1 MAGLDGGNWAVE
13 VLIVLVLG
21 ELGVAL
27 GFAWVVVEVQHAA
40 CAPAL
45 LLGEQTLQQ
54 AAGVAVACEQEFG
67 LGGEVGGDFGVEQ
80 PLLVA

>member
-1 MAGLDGGNWAVE
+1 MAGLAGGDGAVE

-27 GFAWVVVEVQHAA
+27 GFAWVVVEVEYAA

-45 LLGEQTLQQ
+45 LLGEQALQQ
-54 AAGVAVACEQEFG
+54 AAGVAVAGEQ
-67 LGGEVGGDFGVEQ
+67 
-80 PLLVA
+80 